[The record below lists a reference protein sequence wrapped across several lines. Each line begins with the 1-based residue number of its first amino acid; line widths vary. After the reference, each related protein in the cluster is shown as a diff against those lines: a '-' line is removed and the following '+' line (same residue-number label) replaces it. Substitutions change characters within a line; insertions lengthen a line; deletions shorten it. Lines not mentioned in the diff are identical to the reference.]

1 MKKDDDNMIYFTSDL
16 HLEHRGIISMQ
27 NRPFENVVGGNHMAI
42 PTNIKTLLS
51 GDVVEWARIEFK
63 ETWNAEASLK
73 SVCAFANDLDNWGGG
88 YIVIGVEENEGQPIY
103 PLKGVPV
110 DKIDAYQKNI
120 LSRCKLIRPAY
131 MPIVEVVD
139 YKDKKFIVLWC
150 PGGDS
155 RPYSSPKTMAKDNKE
170 RIHYIRKVSSTVE
183 PSDDEEKDLF
193 NLANR
198 IPFDDRVNHQAEMSD
213 LNITLIQNYLK
224 EVKSSLYEKSKTGDF
239 VEVCSNMNIISN
251 LPEYTKPKNVG
262 LMFFS
267 MEPDKFF
274 PYTQIDVVQFP
285 DGLGGNNIIEQTFK
299 GPIHQQLR
307 DALQYISN
315 TIITE
320 KIVKHP
326 ERAEADHFFNYPF
339 AAIEEALSNAVYHRA
354 YDEREPIEVRVEN
367 DRIEIL
373 SFPGPDRS
381 VTMEGLKSYRVSNRR
396 YRNRRI
402 GDFLKELHLTEGRNT
417 GFKKIL
423 DALEANGSPKP
434 EFETDEARSYFI
446 TRLFMHKGF
455 NSVSKDEYPKEPK
468 RSRKG
473 AKKELKKGNERKQ
486 AIMKLLVAN
495 PTMTQTQLREHLNLT
510 RKQIQT
516 DMKELQEEGMLMRDG
531 SNRKGRWII
540 ISRN

>member
-1 MKKDDDNMIYFTSDL
+1 
-16 HLEHRGIISMQ
+16 
-27 NRPFENVVGGNHMAI
+27 MAI

-63 ETWNAEASLK
+63 ETWDAEA
-73 SVCAFANDLDNWGGG
+73 
-88 YIVIGVEENEGQPIY
+88 
-103 PLKGVPV
+103 
-110 DKIDAYQKNI
+110 
-120 LSRCKLIRPAY
+120 
-131 MPIVEVVD
+131 
-139 YKDKKFIVLWC
+139 
-150 PGGDS
+150 
-155 RPYSSPKTMAKDNKE
+155 SPKTMAKDNKE
-170 RIHYIRKVSSTVE
+170 RIHYIRKMSNTVE

-198 IPFDDRVNHQAEMSD
+198 IPFDERVNHQADISD
-213 LNITLIQNYLK
+213 LNITLI
-224 EVKSSLYEKSKTGDF
+224 
-239 VEVCSNMNIISN
+239 
-251 LPEYTKPKNVG
+251 
-262 LMFFS
+262 
-267 MEPDKFF
+267 KFF

-285 DGLGGNNIIEQTFK
+285 EGLGGNNIIEQTFK

-307 DALQYISN
+307 DALQYIRN

-320 KIVKHP
+320 KVVKHP
-326 ERAEADHFFNYPF
+326 DRPEADRFFNYPL

-367 DRIEIL
+367 DKIEIV

-381 VTMEGLKSYRVSNRR
+381 VTLEGLKSYHVSNRR

-446 TRLFMHKGF
+446 SRFYIHKEF
-455 NSVSKDEYPKEPK
+455 QNVLKKEPK

-473 AKKELKKGNERKQ
+473 AKKELKKGAERKQ
-486 AIMKLLVAN
+486 VILELLFEN
-495 PTMTQTQLREHLNLT
+495 PTMTQTDLIDKLGLT

-516 DMKELQEEGMLMRDG
+516 DIKDLKNEGILERKG
-531 SNRKGRWII
+531 SNRNGYWIV
-540 ISRN
+540 NKVD

>member
-1 MKKDDDNMIYFTSDL
+1 
-16 HLEHRGIISMQ
+16 
-27 NRPFENVVGGNHMAI
+27 MAI

-63 ETWNAEASLK
+63 ETWDAEASLK
-73 SVCAFANDLDNWGGG
+73 TVCAFANDLDNWGGG
-88 YIVIGVEENEGQPIY
+88 YIVIGVEENDGRPVY
-103 PLKGVPV
+103 PLKGVPT
-110 DKIDAYQKNI
+110 DKIDFYQKSI
-120 LSRCKLIRPAY
+120 LAKCKLIRPAY
-131 MPIVEVVD
+131 MPIAEVVD
-139 YKDKKFIVLWC
+139 YENKKFIVLWC

-170 RIHYIRKVSSTVE
+170 RIHYIRKMSNTVE

-198 IPFDDRVNHQAEMSD
+198 IPFDDRVNHQADISD
-213 LNITLIQNYLK
+213 LNITLI
-224 EVKSSLYEKSKTGDF
+224 
-239 VEVCSNMNIISN
+239 
-251 LPEYTKPKNVG
+251 
-262 LMFFS
+262 
-267 MEPDKFF
+267 KFF

-285 DGLGGNNIIEQTFK
+285 EGLGGNNIIEQTFK

-307 DALQYISN
+307 DALQYIRN

-320 KIVKHP
+320 KVVKHP
-326 ERAEADHFFNYPF
+326 DRPEADRFFNYPL

-367 DRIEIL
+367 DKIEIV

-381 VTMEGLKSYRVSNRR
+381 VTLEGLKSYHVSNRR

-446 TRLFMHKGF
+446 SRFYIHKEF
-455 NSVSKDEYPKEPK
+455 QNVLKKEPK
-468 RSRKG
+468 RSQKR
-473 AKKELKKGNERKQ
+473 AKK
-486 AIMKLLVAN
+486 
-495 PTMTQTQLREHLNLT
+495 
-510 RKQIQT
+510 
-516 DMKELQEEGMLMRDG
+516 G
-531 SNRKGRWII
+531 S
-540 ISRN
+540 